1 MQYYNSVNADEVCMH
16 EFKRCADMGA
26 RVRACVRASVRMC
39 MYVGLSYRFSY

>member
-26 RVRACVRASVRMC
+26 RVRACVRVYACTCAWMC
-39 MYVGLSYRFSY
+39 ELQNTIR